1 MCVERVMWDYFIVHT
16 RMHNQ
21 LHLIS
26 CYPSMFEHS
35 RIFFK
40 KKKWG
45 FLGSLLIIHDK
56 KCGVVEWWAKF
67 HFASIR
73 ILVFYVACIPCY
85 YINVLALFNYLWL
98 VVFILVGSPCIS
110 HGIVWDAVF
119 QETRIKK
126 HLRRSVCELFRW
138 SNSNMVGN
146 YNSEYL

>member
-1 MCVERVMWDYFIVHT
+1 MWDYFIVHT

-67 HFASIR
+67 HFASTR
-73 ILVFYVACIPCY
+73 ILVFYVTCFPFY
-85 YINVLALFNYLWL
+85 YINVLALFNYPMTRLFHTCRFPLHFTWYCL
-98 VVFILVGSPCIS
+98 RS
-110 HGIVWDAVF
+110 WDVVF
-119 QETRIKK
+119 QETHIKK

-138 SNSNMVGN
+138 SNSNMVGD